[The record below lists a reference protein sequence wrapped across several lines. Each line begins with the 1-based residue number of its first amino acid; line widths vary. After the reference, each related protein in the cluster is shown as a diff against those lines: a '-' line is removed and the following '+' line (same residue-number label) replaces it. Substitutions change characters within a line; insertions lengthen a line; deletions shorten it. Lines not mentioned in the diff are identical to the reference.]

1 MNKVL
6 KKITLTLVFIF
17 CFSLIACGKNKNVS
31 ENKTNDKNS
40 MENAKYPVSINNYNS
55 DKLEITETFK
65 ESPKRVIST
74 NQTTTEILLELGLGD
89 KMVGTAFLDNTIL
102 PSLKDQY
109 DKIPV
114 LAAKY
119 PSKEI
124 VLEKNPD
131 FIIGWFSAFTD
142 KNIGTVSSWNEK
154 GVNTYIQRNSGVT
167 KKSDLEN
174 IYKDIKDI
182 GKIFDIEEN
191 ANTYVTEMK
200 NRINTITEK
209 TNKLEKK
216 QKVLVIEGSGENK
229 YRVYGNNSLA
239 ADMVEKAG
247 GVNLS
252 EKGGEISL
260 ENIIEMNPDIIVLIY
275 FEQQVKDN
283 KDAEVLLNNPA
294 LQKVNAIKDKKIL
307 YTPLAETYAGGVR
320 TVSGIENMAKGFYP
334 DLFK

>member
-1 MNKVL
+1 MNKIL
-6 KKITLTLVFIF
+6 KKITLIFIFIF
-17 CFSLIACGKNKNVS
+17 CFSLIACGAKKNVS
-31 ENKTNDKNS
+31 ENKINDKNS
-40 MENAKYPVSINNYNS
+40 IENVKYPISINNYNS

-65 ESPKRVIST
+65 DTPKRVIST

-89 KMVGTAFLDNTIL
+89 KMVGTSFLDNTIL
-102 PSLKDQY
+102 PSLKEQY

-114 LAAKY
+114 LADKY

-131 FIIGWFSAFTD
+131 FIIGWLSAFTE

-154 GVNTYIQRNSGVT
+154 GVNTFIQRNSGVI
-167 KKSDLEN
+167 KKCNLEN
-174 IYKDIKDI
+174 IYKDIEDI
-182 GKIFDIEEN
+182 GKIFDIEEK

-209 TNKLEKK
+209 VNKLNKK
-216 QKVLVIEGSGENK
+216 KKVLVIEGSGENK
-229 YRVYGNNSLA
+229 YRAYGNNSLA

-247 GVNLS
+247 GINLS
-252 EKGGEISL
+252 LKSGEIGL
-260 ENIIEMNPDIIVLIY
+260 ENIIEMNPDIVVLIY

-320 TVSGIENMAKGFYP
+320 TVSGIENMSKGFYP
-334 DLFK
+334 DVSK